1 MKLIV
6 LKNKGNV
13 FALFLGYVSDPF
25 ICFNKD
31 NVNVNCDWLTNWL
44 YLFTGPFHTT
54 VTTSM
59 VLTNPTDKTIMFKIK
74 TTVPKRYCVRPNC
87 GILEPKEAAEILI
100 SLQPSGFDPNEKN
113 KHKFMIQ
120 SLIAPDGEYDQEQVV
135 RCTLSTK
142 KKRKCV
148 IKVFFF

>member
-1 MKLIV
+1 
-6 LKNKGNV
+6 
-13 FALFLGYVSDPF
+13 
-25 ICFNKD
+25 
-31 NVNVNCDWLTNWL
+31 
-44 YLFTGPFHTT
+44 
-54 VTTSM
+54 M

-135 RCTLSTK
+135 RCTLATK

-148 IKVFFF
+148 IKVFFLIFTVEKSITRSIDGLKIALCFRSSS